1 MSKLIGNKLFN
12 IFCALLLALS
22 VGMLAGC
29 EQEGPAEEAGEEIDE
44 AVEEAGDEME
54 EAGDE
59 MEEAAEE
66 VEEEVEDETGGG

>member
-1 MSKLIGNKLFN
+1 MRKLINNKLFN
-12 IFCALLLALS
+12 ILCALMLALS

-29 EQEGPAEEAGEEIDE
+29 EDQGPAEEAGEEVDE
-44 AVEEAGDEME
+44 AVE

-66 VEEEVEDETGGG
+66 VEDEVDDATGGG